1 MNSSSASD
9 AARTV
14 HGCDQVISQGSLD
27 HTTPEAYAWLVF
39 VTFISIITSPI
50 TFSLNALIII
60 AVKTKHRVKT
70 KSNLAIASLSSTD
83 GIMGVIGQPLF
94 TSWVTA
100 ELQGNTSSTYC
111 IRTLLSR
118 IALRVLG
125 IASLSHLA
133 MMNVERY
140 IAIKH
145 PLQYETIVTENRL
158 TCLSVLLLI
167 TDILLTVPLSFVDNN
182 IYLTVDNSTMFL
194 CIAIIFYCQIVLYY
208 ETRRHQKEIA
218 AQQVSLETREKFL
231 KEKKA
236 FKLTTTVLFF

>member
-70 KSNLAIASLSSTD
+70 KSNLAIACLSSTD

-133 MMNVERY
+133 VMNVERY

-158 TCLSVLLLI
+158 TCLSVLLWI
-167 TDILLTVPLSFVDNN
+167 TVPLSFVDNN
-182 IYLTVDNSTMFL
+182 IYLTVNNSTMFL
-194 CIAIIFYCQIVLYY
+194 CMAIIFYILSNRALLRNTSASKRNRCPASIVGNQ
-208 ETRRHQKEIA
+208 REI
-218 AQQVSLETREKFL
+218 LKGEKSF
-231 KEKKA
+231 
-236 FKLTTTVLFF
+236 

>member
-9 AARTV
+9 AAMTV
-14 HGCDQVISQGSLD
+14 HGCDQAISQGSLD
-27 HTTPEAYAWLVF
+27 HTTPEAYAWLVY
-39 VTFISIITSPI
+39 VTFINIITSPI

-70 KSNLAIASLSSTD
+70 KSNLAIACLSSTD

-158 TCLSVLLLI
+158 TCLSVLLWI
-167 TDILLTVPLSFVDNN
+167 TAIL
-182 IYLTVDNSTMFL
+182 
-194 CIAIIFYCQIVLYY
+194 
-208 ETRRHQKEIA
+208 
-218 AQQVSLETREKFL
+218 
-231 KEKKA
+231 
-236 FKLTTTVLFF
+236 

>member
-14 HGCDQVISQGSLD
+14 HGCDQAISQGSLD
-27 HTTPEAYAWLVF
+27 HTTLEAYAWLVF
-39 VTFISIITSPI
+39 VTVISIIISPI
-50 TFSLNALIII
+50 TFALNALILI

-70 KSNLAIASLSSTD
+70 KSNLPIACLSSTD

-94 TSWVTA
+94 ISWVIA
-100 ELQGNTSSTYC
+100 ELQGNTSSKYC
-111 IRTLLSR
+111 MRTLLSR

-145 PLQYETIVTENRL
+145 PLEYETIVTENRL
-158 TCLSVLLLI
+158 TCLSVLLWI
-167 TDILLTVPLSFVDNN
+167 AAILLTVPLSFVDNN
-182 IYLTVDNSTMFL
+182 IYLTVDNMQYHVFMYGHYFL
-194 CIAIIFYCQIVLYY
+194 LSNRALLRNTSASKRNRCPASIVGNQ
-208 ETRRHQKEIA
+208 REI
-218 AQQVSLETREKFL
+218 LKGEKSF
-231 KEKKA
+231 
-236 FKLTTTVLFF
+236 

>member
-9 AARTV
+9 AARIV
-14 HGCDQVISQGSLD
+14 HGCDQAISQGSLD

-50 TFSLNALIII
+50 TFSLNAVIII
-60 AVKTKHRVKT
+60 AMKTKHRVKT
-70 KSNLAIASLSSTD
+70 KSNLAIACLSSTD

-94 TSWVTA
+94 ISWVIA

-111 IRTLLSR
+111 MRTLLSR

-158 TCLSVLLLI
+158 TFLSVLLWI
-167 TDILLTVPLSFVDNN
+167 TAILLTVPLSFADNN
-182 IYLTVDNSTMFL
+182 LYLTVDNSTMFL
-194 CIAIIFYCQIVLYY
+194 CMATIFYCQIVLYY
-208 ETRRHQKEIA
+208 ETRRHKKEID
-218 AQQVSLETREKFL
+218 AQQVSLEAREKFL

-236 FKLTTTVLFF
+236 F